1 MSGALV
7 STSFVS
13 ENGTNDVE
21 RVGARVFKS
30 FLRFVSFERKLIRTV
45 VMN

>member
-13 ENGTNDVE
+13 ENVMNDVE
-21 RVGARVFKS
+21 RVCVFFKLFYHVL
-30 FLRFVSFERKLIRTV
+30 FLEC
-45 VMN
+45 